1 MNWMIETE
9 NLSKQFG
16 AISVVENLT
25 LQVAPGEVV
34 AFLGPNGAGKTTT
47 IRMLAGMISASS
59 GWARVHG
66 MDPAH
71 EPERL
76 HEHIGFLTETPGFYE
91 WMSGWQNLLFFG
103 RFYPIDAPSQAEK
116 YLTLLGLWLQR
127 HQKVAVYSKG
137 MKQRL
142 AIARALLHEPP
153 LLFLDE
159 PTAGLDPEAAHDLRQ
174 RIREMRGGGQTV
186 FLCTHNLE
194 EAEELSDRVAVFRQH
209 LVVLDRADCLR
220 QRFFQPRLIVELE
233 HWEPTLVN
241 ALRRLP
247 SVQALQTE
255 NNRLLVTLRDFQSQ
269 RSEFITQVVV
279 LGGNVLSAAQEE
291 HSLQEIYL
299 ALLHSDG
306 EPSSGRAV

>member
-1 MNWMIETE
+1 MDWMIETE

-16 AISVVENLT
+16 EKSVVENLT

-47 IRMLAGMISASS
+47 IRMLAGMIGASS
-59 GWARVHG
+59 GRARVCG

-76 HEHIGFLTETPGFYE
+76 HANIGFLTEVPGFYE
-91 WMSGWQNLLFFG
+91 WMNGWQNLLFFG

-116 YLTLLGLWLQR
+116 YLRLLGLWPQR
-127 HQKVAVYSKG
+127 YQKVARYSKG

-174 RIREMRGGGQTV
+174 QIREMRGGGRTI

-194 EAEELSDRVAVFRQH
+194 EAEELSDRVAVFRRQ
-209 LVVLDRADCLR
+209 LIILDRADQLR
-220 QRFFQPRLIVELE
+220 QRLFQPRLIVELE
-233 HWEPTLVN
+233 HWEPALVN
-241 ALRRLP
+241 SLSQLP
-247 SVQALQTE
+247 SVQTLQTE
-255 NNRLLVTLRDFQSQ
+255 NNRLLVTLRDFQHQ
-269 RSEFITQVVV
+269 RAEFIAQVVA
-279 LGGNVLSAAQEE
+279 LGGNVLSAFQEE
-291 HSLQEIYL
+291 HSLEEIYL
-299 ALLHSDG
+299 ALLRSDS
-306 EPSSGRAV
+306 ESSGGKAA

>member
-1 MNWMIETE
+1 MDWMIETE

-16 AISVVENLT
+16 AKSVVENLT

-47 IRMLAGMISASS
+47 IRMLAGLIAASS
-59 GWARVHG
+59 GRAHVCG

-76 HEHIGFLTETPGFYE
+76 HENIGLLTETPGFYE

-116 YLTLLGLWLQR
+116 YLGFLGLWLQR
-127 HQKVAVYSKG
+127 HQKVASYSKG

-174 RIREMRGGGQTV
+174 RIREMKGGGRTI

-194 EAEELSDRVAVFRQH
+194 EAEELSDRVAVFRRQ
-209 LVVLDRADCLR
+209 LIVLDRADHLR
-220 QRFFQPRLIVELE
+220 QQLFQPRLIVELE
-233 HWEPTLVN
+233 HWEPNLVN
-241 ALRRLP
+241 SLSRLP
-247 SVQALQTE
+247 SVQTLQIE
-255 NNRLLVTLRDFQSQ
+255 NNRLLVTLRDFQRQ
-269 RSEFITQVVV
+269 RAEFITQVVA
-279 LGGNVLSAAQEE
+279 LGGNVLSASPEE
-291 HSLQEIYL
+291 HPLEEIYL
-299 ALLHSDG
+299 ALLRSNS
-306 EPSSGRAV
+306 EPSGGKAA